1 MENGKKKLL
10 ENGKKRMEN
19 GKKRMETG
27 QSNVGSNN
35 ERIAKFQYYCK
46 KNQKKQKS

>member
-1 MENGKKKLL
+1 MENVKKKLL
-10 ENGKKRMEN
+10 EN

-35 ERIAKFQYYCK
+35 ERKQNSSTTAK